1 MPPKKEEK
9 VRKGLE
15 KDSNLFAALGYVVN
29 ALVGILP
36 WSILLYFVKKEDKF
50 VRFHALQAT
59 VLWVVCA
66 AVFLVFA
73 IVITGVSFATL
84 GLGAVLSVCILPLG
98 LAVFIVD
105 LYAAYKA
112 YQGEMYKLPVIGNF
126 AEKYV

>member
-9 VRKGLE
+9 APKALE
-15 KDSNLFAALGYVVN
+15 KDSNLLAAFGYIVN

-59 VLWVVCA
+59 VLWVAALIAFTGLTVVFGVLTAVTMGFGVVLYVCM
-66 AVFLVFA
+66 
-73 IVITGVSFATL
+73 
-84 GLGAVLSVCILPLG
+84 LPLG
-98 LAVFIVD
+98 LALFIVD

-112 YQGEMYKLPVIGNF
+112 YQGETYKLPVIGNF